1 MKIDK
6 DALIKH
12 RFWILAGLS
21 VPFAAVAILLL
32 VTSVSSGIAKTRKTL
47 EDALKVVK
55 NVSNPQPEAEILAR
69 KEAAEIL
76 LKKETAVWGA
86 AFKEQEVFFRWPRE
100 MEQEFHF
107 ADGMFAN
114 GVQVLK
120 MPDDKDKA
128 QWPKN
133 KDDLIHGILTAKTDS
148 EFSVETFDPDKKKSV
163 PVRFFVTPNLLKKD
177 AVVDKEG
184 EGGGGALL
192 FQDLQGKIGKFL
204 AVSCQKGRYFA
215 DRLTAGEQIK
225 YKKTYHSQIRPILRQ
240 VDPLHIDIAADG
252 KPIVAGVVQLRSP
265 TGWTFNPKDED
276 VDEISSVKEKRDV
289 LIPPENSKFLRF
301 LWKDWDISSDVSEE
315 AWIAQEDL
323 WIQSE
328 IYRVIRAANDSVSD
342 FKNITGKVTKEGEQ
356 VDFQNPYFDISFRV
370 KDAKSFDVRIANR
383 LNRRQRIDGMQLRVK
398 FVDDTK
404 VAPQLVSITGDLLEA
419 RGDPGKKDVFQK
431 TLPFPKNKVGQ
442 YKHVY
447 GLAQVLTWD
456 MAAVK
461 RIDHIAIGSLAPDD
475 IAFSQRTF
483 PMGLQALVKVEKK
496 DDGDKDKP
504 GAQPGPGP
512 GSMNRMGPGKGS
524 QPKQGAALANGF
536 LPDRYQE
543 VTPQFRR
550 VPVAIALIV
559 DQNHVDRVQTA
570 FNNSKLRILVTQVL
584 LNHYPQSLKPR
595 LPTDKAGEGEKQGG
609 QQAPPAFGQMGMGKN
624 GAAANQGGVRAPAA
638 SVDDLEANMELVI
651 YGVVTLYE
659 RYPAR
664 AGQETPPDVAKAP

>member
-1 MKIDK
+1 
-6 DALIKH
+6 
-12 RFWILAGLS
+12 
-21 VPFAAVAILLL
+21 
-32 VTSVSSGIAKTRKTL
+32 
-47 EDALKVVK
+47 
-55 NVSNPQPEAEILAR
+55 
-69 KEAAEIL
+69 
-76 LKKETAVWGA
+76 
-86 AFKEQEVFFRWPRE
+86 

-114 GVQVLK
+114 SVQILK
-120 MPDDKDKA
+120 TPDDKDKA

-133 KDDLIHGILTAKTDS
+133 KDDLIHGILTSKTDS
-148 EFSVETFDPDKKKSV
+148 EFSVETFDPDKKKNV

-177 AVVDKEG
+177 AVVDKENDG
-184 EGGGGALL
+184 NGALL

-215 DRLTAGEQIK
+215 DRLTAGERIK
-225 YKKTYHSQIRPILRQ
+225 YRKTYHSQIRPILRQ
-240 VDPLHIDIAADG
+240 VEPLHIETGPDG
-252 KPIVAGVVQLRSP
+252 KASIAGVVQLRSP
-265 TGWTFNPKDED
+265 TGWNFNPKDED
-276 VDEISSVKEKRDV
+276 VDEIPSVKDKRDV

-301 LWKDWDISSDVSEE
+301 LWKDWDISSDISEE

-342 FKNITGKVTKEGEQ
+342 FKNITGKATKEGEQ

-383 LNRRQRIDGMQLRVK
+383 LNRRQRIDGMKLRVK
-398 FVDDTK
+398 FADDAK
-404 VAPQLVSITGDLLEA
+404 IAPQVVSITGDLLEA

-461 RIDHIAIGSLAPDD
+461 RIDHIAIGSLAADD
-475 IAFSQRTF
+475 TSFSQRTF
-483 PMGLQALVKVEKK
+483 PMGLRPLVKIEKK
-496 DDGDKDKP
+496 DDADKGDKP
-504 GAQPGPGP
+504 GGPP
-512 GSMNRMGPGKGS
+512 GSMSRMDFGKGGG
-524 QPKQGAALANGF
+524 QAKQGAALANGF

-595 LPTDKAGEGEKQGG
+595 LPTEKAGEGDKQGG
-609 QQAPPAFGQMGMGKN
+609 QQAPPAVGQMGMGK
-624 GAAANQGGVRAPAA
+624 GGVAANQGGVRAPTA

-664 AGQETPPDVAKAP
+664 AAQEAPPEVAKAP